1 MPLSRPT
8 LVATAL
14 LLALAACGKKDAP
27 VVDTTATMPAAP
39 SAGAAPALTVTTIET
54 GRRMGADRRVADT
67 TSTFGVRD
75 TIYAAVV
82 TQGAANGATLV
93 AKWTYQDGQTVDSTS
108 QAVAATTGTDNS
120 AVTEF
125 RLMKASPWPAG
136 TYTLDVMM
144 DGRSVGTRQI
154 RIQ

>member
-1 MPLSRPT
+1 MPLARPT

-39 SAGAAPALTVTTIET
+39 SAGAALTVTTIET

-108 QAVAATTGTDNS
+108 QAIAAATGTDNS